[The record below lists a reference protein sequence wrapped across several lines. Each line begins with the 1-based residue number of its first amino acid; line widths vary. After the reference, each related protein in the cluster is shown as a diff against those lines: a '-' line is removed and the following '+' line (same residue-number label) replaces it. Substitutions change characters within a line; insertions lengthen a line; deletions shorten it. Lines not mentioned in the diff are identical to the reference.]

1 MKHLADIE
9 FIEAHKNDLL
19 IDVALLLSKQ
29 KTFDKEFILA
39 QINGIQKAKSKI
51 QEFYDTRNIIYP
63 TKLSLEQCSSEKT
76 GIYKS
81 QLINGKT
88 LVDLT
93 GGFGVDS
100 FYLDKEYEQVTYIEQ
115 NTELYKTVKHNFGL
129 LKATNIKLVNSTA
142 EEFIKNNTQ
151 EFDVVYID
159 PSRRNQNKR
168 VFKLDECSPNIIELA
183 PELFQF
189 SDKILIKTA
198 PLLDIKQ
205 TLKDLKNVS
214 DKEYVVIDGSPQ
226 ATSLAISAIKA
237 ADFILIPVQPSPY
250 DIWATSDL
258 VDLVQQRIEMMDGQ
272 LKAAF
277 VVSRAIQNTNIGKE
291 VATALLDY
299 NIPVLETRV
308 MQRVAYPNSA
318 ALGKTVFDT
327 ESPSSNAIQEITA
340 LVSEIQIFFGEE

>member
-1 MKHLADIE
+1 MIGLD
-9 FIEAHKNDLL
+9 
-19 IDVALLLSKQ
+19 
-29 KTFDKEFILA
+29 
-39 QINGIQKAKSKI
+39 
-51 QEFYDTRNIIYP
+51 RP
-63 TKLSLEQCSSEKT
+63 T
-76 GIYKS
+76 
-81 QLINGKT
+81 
-88 LVDLT
+88 
-93 GGFGVDS
+93 
-100 FYLDKEYEQVTYIEQ
+100 LD
-115 NTELYKTVKHNFGL
+115 
-129 LKATNIKLVNSTA
+129 
-142 EEFIKNNTQ
+142 
-151 EFDVVYID
+151 
-159 PSRRNQNKR
+159 
-168 VFKLDECSPNIIELA
+168 
-183 PELFQF
+183 
-189 SDKILIKTA
+189 
-198 PLLDIKQ
+198 
-205 TLKDLKNVS
+205 KDLKSVS
-214 DKEYVVIDGSPQ
+214 DKDYVVIDGSPQ

-299 NIPVLETRV
+299 NLPVLETRV